1 MRKPGSFVRIRA
13 RLHDDERGFSLVET
27 VIAITIIFGSLIT
40 LAMSASTG
48 FRYVGVG
55 REEQAANQIA
65 NQLMEQVRGLA
76 FTKIAQGLQTSG
88 LSSDPYLVTSC
99 AGDVAGT
106 YRFGSCSGAKVVSTN
121 FNCPTRASDCSTPIV
136 PNNGTIG
143 ASDDYPVDYHW
154 RTYVTNDC
162 QTATAT
168 GCTTIDPY
176 RVTVIVEWAG
186 AGTAANGIQRV
197 TTQSLFHSPTGCVSS
212 QTHPFAAPCQPFF
225 YGQAIAPVGQI
236 SATGTVSNLDFS
248 SGVITT
254 TGADSTLQI
263 EQVSSGQ
270 GGWTQTGTQ
279 LTTSAG
285 TSLGGATTDRSTAA
299 DSDPSGTTPS
309 YSATTAGALGTG
321 SNQFAGTVASGTTL
335 MQVQNAAND
344 TGQAISAMSAG
355 GSNAC
360 PPVPPLSALET
371 DLLPCGGAYA
381 KQAGT
386 SRIVG
391 HFHGFAT
398 DLGDATIVSIANPSA
413 AMTTFANRI
422 AVTGTNGNV
431 QDTASRA
438 YGTIKIGG
446 LPENVSAPTG
456 WAGYLVQLASY
467 QDTVVST
474 AGTSAA
480 APSATINGGTLSYW
494 NGTGYTSV
502 ALATTPAYALSN
514 LVVDRSTT
522 VSGHTVE
529 VKVAT
534 DSLSMEQVPTTSTT
548 PTGSGSIT
556 RTETNASIGSPI
568 LGTFTYEVWV
578 DGGQVVDL
586 EIDVSLGTLSSKSIY
601 QPAPSAGS

>member
-1 MRKPGSFVRIRA
+1 MRKPSLFVRIHA

-48 FRYVGVG
+48 FRYVGIG

-76 FTKIAQGLQTSG
+76 FTKITQGLQ
-88 LSSDPYLVTSC
+88 LSDLDDDPYLVDDQADCGGT
-99 AGDVAGT
+99 AGV
-106 YRFGSCSGAKVVSTN
+106 YRFETCSGGRVVSTN
-121 FNCPTRASDCSTPIV
+121 FSCPIRTTDCSTPIV

-143 ASDDYPVDYHW
+143 ASNDYPVDYEW
-154 RTYVTNDC
+154 RTYVTNNC
-162 QTATAT
+162 PTATSS
-168 GCTTIDPY
+168 GCTSVDPY
-176 RVTVIVEWAG
+176 KVTVIVEWEG
-186 AGTAANGIQRV
+186 AGTAADGVQRV
-197 TTQSLFHSPTGCVSS
+197 TTQSLFHSPSGCVSS

-236 SATGTVSNLDFS
+236 SANGTVSGVDFS
-248 SGVITT
+248 GGVITT

-270 GGWTQTGTQ
+270 GGWTQTGTE
-279 LTTSAG
+279 LTTSTG
-285 TSLGGATTDRSTAA
+285 SVLGGATTERSTAA
-299 DSDPSGTTPS
+299 DSDPSGTTPA
-309 YSATTAGALGTG
+309 YSATTAGVLGSG
-321 SNQFAGTVASGTTL
+321 SNQFAGSGTTL
-335 MQVQNAAND
+335 MQVQNAASD

-355 GSNAC
+355 GANAC
-360 PPVPPLSALET
+360 PPVPPLAALET
-371 DLLPCGGAYA
+371 DLLPCGGAFA

-391 HFHGFAT
+391 HFHGFAA

-446 LPENVSAPTG
+446 FPENVTAPTG
-456 WAGYLVQLASY
+456 WAGYLVQLSSY
-467 QDTVVST
+467 QDTVVTT
-474 AGTSAA
+474 AGTSASV
-480 APSATINGGTLSYW
+480 PTATINSGSLSYW
-494 NGTGYTSV
+494 NGTGYTTV
-502 ALATTPAYALSN
+502 ALASNPSYALSN
-514 LVVDRSTT
+514 LLVDRSTS

-529 VKVAT
+529 VKVAA
-534 DSLSMEQVPTTSTT
+534 DSVAMEQVPTTSTT

-556 RTETNASIGSPI
+556 RTETKAAIGSPI
-568 LGTFTYEVWV
+568 LGTFSYQVLV
-578 DGGQVVDL
+578 DGSLVVDL
-586 EIDVSLGTLSSKSIY
+586 EIDVSLGTLSSKSLY
-601 QPAPSAGS
+601 QPAPTAAS